1 MTDHSVRYERF
12 RIPMIAMIVL
22 LGALLRFRHLNWAQG
37 YYFQPDESVHTVEYS
52 LHLPASLNPYQVGP
66 YTYGG
71 LPLYLYHF
79 TAQVLRYVT
88 GNPAWTGK
96 WPVTVLVRAYAAAA
110 STMAIVVNYA
120 LAKRLGLQQF
130 SWVAALGLAVSPL
143 AIQYAH
149 YGVVESLLTLWTT
162 LSSLIVI
169 EAWFRDRLIY
179 WMIAGLVIGFAIAT
193 KSSGAVWT
201 LSIIAATGGYWARRG
216 NWQRALAALVV
227 GCAGVLAGAA
237 IGSPFYFLDWSRFHQ
252 VMTMQAAKTVTGQAL
267 CTYHWQFLNVMPFI
281 FQARQLMMWA
291 IGLPLATLGLAGAAL
306 MWRHALRPPTRTEW
320 LLLLAPPTAY
330 FIVICLWHSKFI
342 RYLLPILPYMSIAAA
357 YLAHAV
363 PQSGRVVTGK
373 VVSALTIGA
382 LLYSGFLGV
391 AISNVYAGPDPRVK
405 ASDWMVRNIPAGT
418 TILHD
423 PEPLITLPLGH
434 TEEYQIQVLDLYG
447 NRMRNINNP
456 EFYARSLQDKQFV
469 VIVSR
474 RNYRTILH
482 LSALFP
488 HAACYYRSVFDGS
501 LGYELR
507 AEFTNYPHLGPFVW
521 NTDQAEETFQVF
533 DHPHVF
539 IFERTKPLDLAQ
551 IRSLLNECGK

>member
-96 WPVTVLVRAYAAAA
+96 WPVTVLARAYAAAA

-281 FQARQLMMWA
+281 FQARQLMLWA

-357 YLAHAV
+357 YLAHAA

-405 ASDWMVRNIPAGT
+405 ASDWMVRNIPPGT

-434 TEEYQIQVLDLYG
+434 TEQYQIQVLDLYG

-488 HAACYYRSVFDGS
+488 YAACYYRSVFDGS

-507 AEFTNYPHLGPFVW
+507 AEFANYPHLGPFVW